1 LLYLKL
7 NMEVENLIA
16 NLAAAIDKIKMH
28 KKYAVG

>member
-1 LLYLKL
+1 
-7 NMEVENLIA
+7 MEVENLIA